1 MICDNA
7 DSCTAPAS
15 RDDGV
20 PVAMMVEDI
29 IGCKWSVGILQHV
42 ADDCRRP
49 SALLRAFPGLSAKVM
64 NERLHKMMRFGI
76 ITRTVVGDK
85 PPVEVEYT
93 LSPFGRQFM
102 RIVDEVRRLQD
113 AVDTGAIGD
122 TG

>member
-1 MICDNA
+1 MICDTT
-7 DSCTAPAS
+7 DSCTVPVG
-15 RDDGV
+15 RDGGV

-29 IGCKWSVGILQHV
+29 VGCKWSVGILQHV
-42 ADDCRRP
+42 ADGCRRP
-49 SALLRAFPGLSAKVM
+49 SALLRALPGLSAKVM

-76 ITRTVVGDK
+76 LIRTVAGDK

-102 RIVDEVRRLQD
+102 RIVDEVRRLQA